1 MCDMDKDGLVTEDE
15 LMNSQGLSD
24 ATKEAEKEMFAE
36 IERFRAADENNDEV
50 EFIHCSKNALFRNT
64 CN

>member
-50 EFIHCSKNALFRNT
+50 VYSLFEK
-64 CN
+64 CPFS